1 MNKTFKIVFNKARG
15 ALMVANELTGSVQK
29 KGVSAILVT
38 AAVALSATAVNASS
52 AYTWGENIPEINE
65 STFVIDGTTGS
76 TQGDYYGI
84 HVTPNASGT
93 LDDLSL
99 DISAIGPKDGT
110 HADFQLIGF
119 ANNNNQKENDVGSP
133 NTDLNFPA
141 KLTLKAYEG

>member
-76 TQGDYYGI
+76 T
-84 HVTPNASGT
+84 
-93 LDDLSL
+93 
-99 DISAIGPKDGT
+99 
-110 HADFQLIGF
+110 
-119 ANNNNQKENDVGSP
+119 
-133 NTDLNFPA
+133 
-141 KLTLKAYEG
+141 